1 MEVLRRRRKDSDCKV
16 CAPDFEDF
24 SSSSSITS
32 AAKMAS
38 FAGAQGSIDDSTS
51 VEEPSS
57 ELLTFDVAKTVA
69 SIQRVSADTTSFE
82 FVVTAHLR
90 MSGVYW
96 GLTAMSTLGKDLM
109 VDMRG
114 AEVVEWVLSCYKPE
128 SGGFGGNV
136 AHDAH
141 ILYTLSAL
149 QILALCNSLH
159 RIDREKVI
167 SYVTSLQL
175 PDGSVMGDE
184 WGEVDTRFSY
194 CALQALALL
203 KALPAQQ
210 NSTNSASTSETTEP
224 ARADSDGNGGAQ
236 QVKIFSVGQAVQFLK
251 SCRNFDGGF
260 GAVPGAESHAGQ
272 IFCCVGALSIAGAL
286 DMVDRDLLGWWL
298 AERQCD
304 SGGLNGRPEKQ
315 SDVCYSWWILS
326 SLSILGRVDWI
337 DRAKLVQFILQ
348 CQDPDDGGI
357 SDRPGNMGDIFH
369 TFFGVAGLSLLGFFS
384 AKENTVGAENPYAGF
399 RGVDP
404 TYALPARLV
413 EEMGLPRQVLE

>member
-1 MEVLRRRRKDSDCKV
+1 
-16 CAPDFEDF
+16 
-24 SSSSSITS
+24 
-32 AAKMAS
+32 MAF

-224 ARADSDGNGGAQ
+224 ARADSDGNGEGGAQ
-236 QVKIFSVGQAVQFLK
+236 QAKIFSVGQAVQFVK

-384 AKENTVGAENPYAGF
+384 AKENTVGAENPYSGF

>member
-1 MEVLRRRRKDSDCKV
+1 
-16 CAPDFEDF
+16 
-24 SSSSSITS
+24 
-32 AAKMAS
+32 
-38 FAGAQGSIDDSTS
+38 
-51 VEEPSS
+51 
-57 ELLTFDVAKTVA
+57 
-69 SIQRVSADTTSFE
+69 
-82 FVVTAHLR
+82 

-96 GLTAMSTLGKDLM
+96 GLTAMSALGKDLM
-109 VDMRG
+109 TDMRG
-114 AEVVEWVLSCYKPE
+114 AQVVEWVLSCYKSD

-136 AHDAH
+136 DHDAH

-159 RIDREKVI
+159 RIDRAKVI

-175 PDGSVMGDE
+175 EDGSVMGDE

-203 KALPAQQ
+203 QALPPRQ
-210 NSTNSASTSETTEP
+210 NGTNSAASIVGEEKVFST
-224 ARADSDGNGGAQ
+224 D
-236 QVKIFSVGQAVQFLK
+236 KAVQFVK
-251 SCRNFDGGF
+251 SCKNFDGGF

-286 DMVDRDLLGWWL
+286 HVVDRDLLGWWL

-304 SGGLNGRPEKQ
+304 GGGLNGRPEKQ
-315 SDVCYSWWILS
+315 SDVCYTWWILS
-326 SLSILGRVDWI
+326 ALSILGRVDWI
-337 DRAKLVQFILQ
+337 DRAKLTQFILQ
-348 CQDPDDGGI
+348 CQDPSDGGI

-384 AKENTVGAENPYAGF
+384 SGGKIGTGNGSGKDRDNDERTDLEAENPYAGF
-399 RGVDP
+399 RGIDP

-413 EEMGLPRQVLE
+413 EDMGLPRQILQ